1 MQRHVGH
8 YLPVSPA
15 RRLICDLLHFAAKV
29 PTVPVQRSMQLGE
42 LAQARDLIADHWPGG
57 SPKPRWPS
65 LFLKAFALTA
75 SEMPAL
81 RQALIRWPWER
92 MYEHP
97 HSVVSVAISKPAKQP
112 DQGEEVLFGHIH
124 HPETLPLGEIETRL
138 RQFKERPAKEFGV
151 MRRAMRIARLPR
163 FLRRLLW
170 WSALDWSG
178 PMRANHMGTF
188 GLSVYSGL
196 GAESLHPLSPLTTCL
211 TFGPVSTRGEV
222 TARIIYDHRTMD
234 GSLIARAL
242 ARMEQVL
249 CAELLQE
256 VRGMAARN
264 PAAPARQTA

>member
-1 MQRHVGH
+1 MKRIVGH

-29 PTVPVQRSMQLGE
+29 PTVPVQRQMQLGE
-42 LAQARDLIADHWPGG
+42 LARARDLVQDDWPAG

-75 SEMPAL
+75 QEIPVL

-92 MYEHP
+92 MYQHP
-97 HSVVSVAISKPAKQP
+97 HSVVSVAVSKQTVSDGP
-112 DQGEEVLFGHIH
+112 DEEVLFGHIH
-124 HPETLPLGEIETRL
+124 NPEDLALEEIETRL

-163 FLRRLLW
+163 FLRRFLW
-170 WSALDWSG
+170 WSALEWSG
-178 PMRANHMGTF
+178 PMRANHLGTF

-211 TFGPVSTRGEV
+211 TFGPVSAKGEV
-222 TARIIYDHRTMD
+222 TARIIYDHRAMD
-234 GSLIARAL
+234 GSQIARAL
-242 ARMEQVL
+242 ARMEQL
-249 CAELLQE
+249 LQGALLQE
-256 VRGMAARN
+256 TRALATRN
-264 PAAPARQTA
+264 PQFPPRQTA

>member
-1 MQRHVGH
+1 MKRIVGH

-29 PTVPVQRSMQLGE
+29 PTVPVQRQMQLGE
-42 LAQARDLIADHWPGG
+42 LAQARDLVQDDWPAG

-75 SEMPAL
+75 QEIPVL

-92 MYEHP
+92 MYQHP
-97 HSVVSVAISKPAKQP
+97 HSVVSVAVSKQTVSDGP
-112 DQGEEVLFGHIH
+112 DEEVLFGHIH
-124 HPETLPLGEIETRL
+124 HPEDLALEQIETRL
-138 RQFKERPAKEFGV
+138 RQFKERPANEFGV

-170 WSALDWSG
+170 WSALEWSG
-178 PMRANHMGTF
+178 PMRANHLGTF

-211 TFGPVSTRGEV
+211 TFGPVSAKGEV
-222 TARIIYDHRTMD
+222 TARIIYDHRAMD
-234 GSLIARAL
+234 GSQIARAL
-242 ARMEQVL
+242 ARMEQL
-249 CAELLQE
+249 LQGALLQE
-256 VRGMAARN
+256 TRALATRN
-264 PAAPARQTA
+264 PQFPPRQTA